1 MAVSDSFFSR
11 WSRQKTLNRE
21 LDQARD
27 AAVAK
32 APLPAEAEAVPV
44 PKPPVEGAQAVDL
57 PTQADAEALDV
68 GADVSRFL
76 QSGVTDAIKGAALK
90 KLFADPA
97 YNVISDMDDYVEDYS
112 QMAKLSAVELRS
124 LQQSKDLHL
133 FEDPPW
139 KIEADARDAAAAA
152 AAEKQATTDAVA
164 ETDTVA
170 ADDPD
175 PVGAADAAQEATPLD
190 IDTEPKIKT

>member
-44 PKPPVEGAQAVDL
+44 PKPAVEGAQAVDL

-152 AAEKQATTDAVA
+152 EKQATTDAVA
-164 ETDTVA
+164 ESDTVA
-170 ADDPD
+170 ADNPD
-175 PVGAADAAQEATPLD
+175 PVGAADAAQEPTPLD

>member
-27 AAVAK
+27 AAVVK
-32 APLPAEAEAVPV
+32 SPLPAAAEAVPV
-44 PKPPVEGAQAVDL
+44 SKPPVEGAQAVDL

-152 AAEKQATTDAVA
+152 EKQATTDAVA

-170 ADDPD
+170 ADNPD
-175 PVGAADAAQEATPLD
+175 PVGAADAAQEPTPLD
-190 IDTEPKIKT
+190 IDTEPKTKT

>member
-1 MAVSDSFFSR
+1 VAVSDSFFSR

-175 PVGAADAAQEATPLD
+175 PVGAADAAQEPTPLD

>member
-1 MAVSDSFFSR
+1 MSDSFFSR

-76 QSGVTDAIKGAALK
+76 QSGVTDAIKGAALNIRIK
-90 KLFADPA
+90 QIQLVD
-97 YNVISDMDDYVEDYS
+97 I
-112 QMAKLSAVELRS
+112 
-124 LQQSKDLHL
+124 HL
-133 FEDPPW
+133 
-139 KIEADARDAAAAA
+139 
-152 AAEKQATTDAVA
+152 
-164 ETDTVA
+164 
-170 ADDPD
+170 
-175 PVGAADAAQEATPLD
+175 
-190 IDTEPKIKT
+190 

>member
-1 MAVSDSFFSR
+1 VAVSDSFFSR

-164 ETDTVA
+164 ESDTVA
-170 ADDPD
+170 ADNPD
-175 PVGAADAAQEATPLD
+175 PVGAADAAQEPTPLD

>member
-44 PKPPVEGAQAVDL
+44 SKPPVEGAQAVDL

-152 AAEKQATTDAVA
+152 AAEKQAATDAVA

-175 PVGAADAAQEATPLD
+175 PVGAADAAQEPMPLD
-190 IDTEPKIKT
+190 IDTEPKTKT

>member
-139 KIEADARDAAAAA
+139 KIEADARDAAA
-152 AAEKQATTDAVA
+152 EKQAATDAVA

-175 PVGAADAAQEATPLD
+175 PVGAADAAQEPTPLD

>member
-1 MAVSDSFFSR
+1 MSDSFFSR

-152 AAEKQATTDAVA
+152 EKQATTDAVA
-164 ETDTVA
+164 ESDTVA
-170 ADDPD
+170 ADNLD
-175 PVGAADAAQEATPLD
+175 PVGAADAAQEPTPLD

>member
-1 MAVSDSFFSR
+1 VSDSFFSR

-175 PVGAADAAQEATPLD
+175 PVGAADAAQEPTPLD

>member
-1 MAVSDSFFSR
+1 MSDSFFSR

-164 ETDTVA
+164 ESDTVA
-170 ADDPD
+170 ADNPD
-175 PVGAADAAQEATPLD
+175 PVGAADAAQEPTPLD

>member
-1 MAVSDSFFSR
+1 VSDSFFSR

-152 AAEKQATTDAVA
+152 AAKKQATTDAIA
-164 ETDTVA
+164 ESDTVA
-170 ADDPD
+170 ADNPD
-175 PVGAADAAQEATPLD
+175 PVGAADAAQEPTPLD